1 MIYGILCVAITLTA
15 QDGGRMAL
23 SMKQAVD
30 LSLSAEGN
38 ARVQLAK
45 ELIAATATR
54 VAQSKAALLPN
65 IDASVSEQN
74 FTRNLK
80 AFGVQIPIPGFPDVV
95 GPISFFDA
103 RLTASQTIFDFS
115 ALKRLQAARAQ
126 VDVAKAEEE
135 AARNA
140 VSDATARA
148 YLVLLRSGESV
159 ATSEANVKLAE
170 ALLKLASSQKQ
181 AGIATGIEVTR
192 AQVQMANEQQRLLVA
207 RNDRDRAEI
216 QLLRVIGLRMNVHID
231 ATDSLQFVA
240 AESLAVAEALETAKQ
255 MRADLRVQQRRESLS
270 KLNYDAVKWER
281 LPTLAAFADAG
292 GIGLDI
298 ADSRFTRSVG
308 VSLRVPVWDGG
319 RRDARRAESAS
330 NVRQEQI
337 RGRDL
342 MQQIEAE
349 IRLAFESLQSA
360 EGQIRV
366 AEQGLQ
372 LSENELA
379 QSRRRYEAGVGASIE
394 VSDAQTRLARARDN
408 RTAALFL
415 HNLAKIELASA
426 MGVIHKVIQ

>member
-1 MIYGILCVAITLTA
+1 MKASVYCIFYAAAALAA
-15 QDGGRMAL
+15 QDNSSRMAL

-45 ELIAATATR
+45 ELITLTNTR
-54 VAQSKAALLPN
+54 VAQSRAALLPN
-65 IDASVSEQN
+65 LDASLSEQN

-95 GPISFFDA
+95 GPISVFDA
-103 RLTASQTIFDFS
+103 RITASQTIFDFS

-135 AARNA
+135 ASRNA

-148 YLVLLRSGESV
+148 YLALIRAGEAV

-181 AGIATGIEVTR
+181 AGTATGIEVTR

-207 RNDRDRAEI
+207 RNDSDRAEI
-216 QLLRVIGLRMNVHID
+216 QLLRVIGLRMNIHID
-231 ATDSLQFVA
+231 PTDTLQFTP
-240 AESLAVAEALETAKQ
+240 AEAVTIPDALETARQ

-292 GIGLDI
+292 GIGLDV
-298 ADSRFTRSVG
+298 ADSRFTRTVG
-308 VSLRVPVWDGG
+308 VSLRVP
-319 RRDARRAESAS
+319 
-330 NVRQEQI
+330 I
-337 RGRDL
+337 
-342 MQQIEAE
+342 
-349 IRLAFESLQSA
+349 
-360 EGQIRV
+360 
-366 AEQGLQ
+366 
-372 LSENELA
+372 
-379 QSRRRYEAGVGASIE
+379 
-394 VSDAQTRLARARDN
+394 
-408 RTAALFL
+408 
-415 HNLAKIELASA
+415 
-426 MGVIHKVIQ
+426 